1 VATPLTSAK
10 RKRILALHAEG
21 KGRNDIAREAGVSAA
36 SVSKIIAEAGL
47 SFDRTA
53 TKARDRGEEGR
64 LPRLVA
70 LQRHMDLERHD
81 ADEKAANA
89 KSMLLE
95 LGRALG
101 VQQPDQAA

>member
-1 VATPLTSAK
+1 MQ
-10 RKRILALHAEG
+10 
-21 KGRNDIAREAGVSAA
+21 AA
-36 SVSKIIAEAGL
+36 S
-47 SFDRTA
+47 
-53 TKARDRGEEGR
+53 
-64 LPRLVA
+64 VA